1 MKSNSIPVAIVV
13 LAGFFNTDVSAQP
26 IATPAPA
33 TTPPISAGLLNDYL
47 RNLTPALT
55 NWDFGG
61 QVRARFESK
70 SGFAVPGAGANAV
83 DFSLLTPD
91 NNYWLLREKLHLG
104 WKPTSWLVL
113 FAEGRNSASY
123 NDKRT
128 PEPEEDS
135 TDLNQAYLVVGNAK
149 EFPITAKVGRQEL
162 IYGDERLVG
171 ASDWNNLGRVFDAA
185 KLRYENDAF
194 WVDAFASRVV
204 LANDGV
210 FNVDND
216 YDWFSGLYASTRTII
231 PKQETQLYFLARNTG
246 AQSPTAT
253 TGSPQAG
260 GPTARDIY
268 TAGFRI
274 KSLPGQFGGWDYDAE
289 CAGQFGDFYDA
300 TLTNDLN
307 HLAFAAHAGGGYT
320 WTEAMGTPRLGLEY
334 NFASGDS
341 NPTDGKHGTFENLF
355 PTNHKFYGYMD
366 FFSWQ
371 NLHNVR
377 FTSALKPVKGLT
389 VTLDYHLFWLA
400 NTEDFFYTVNGAAR
414 RTGGYGIN
422 ANNGNFAGSEVDLV
436 ATYTVKNWANV
447 QAGYGHFFR
456 GDYVKESLVASGSQ
470 DANWFY
476 AQVALN
482 F

>member
-1 MKSNSIPVAIVV
+1 MNANSIRAALALLATISDVSLFAQQPTPPAPVAK
-13 LAGFFNTDVSAQP
+13 AA
-26 IATPAPA
+26 A
-33 TTPPISAGLLNDYL
+33 SAGVLNDFF
-47 RNLTPALT
+47 RDHQPAFT
-55 NWDFGG
+55 NWDIGG

-83 DFSLLTPD
+83 DFSQLTPD
-91 NNYWLLREKLHLG
+91 NNYWLLREKIHLG
-104 WKPTSWLVL
+104 WKPTSWLNL
-113 FAEGRNSASY
+113 YGEARDSSSY
-123 NDKRT
+123 DDKRT

-135 TDLNQAYLVVGNAK
+135 IDLNQAYLVLGNAK
-149 EFPITAKVGRQEL
+149 QFPITAKVGRQEL
-162 IYGDERLVG
+162 SYGDERLVG
-171 ASDWNNLGRVFDAA
+171 AFDWNNLGRVFDAA
-185 KLRYENDAF
+185 KVRYENDTF

-204 LANDGV
+204 LADDNN
-210 FNVDND
+210 FNVAND

-231 PKQETQLYFLARNTG
+231 PKQETQLYFLARNTS

-268 TAGFRI
+268 TAGFRV

-289 CAGQFGDFYDA
+289 CAGQFGSFYDA

-320 WTEAMGTPRLGLEY
+320 WTETIGKPRLGLEY
-334 NFASGDS
+334 NFASGDD
-341 NPTDGKHGTFENLF
+341 NPTDGDHETFENLF

-366 FFSWQ
+366 FVSWQ

-377 FTSALKPVKGLT
+377 FTSSVKPVKNLT
-389 VTLDYHLFWLA
+389 ITLDYHLFWLA
-400 NTEDFFYTVNGAAR
+400 NTEDYFYAVNGAAR

-422 ANNGNFAGSEVDLV
+422 SNNGNFAGSEIDLV
-436 ATYTVKNWANV
+436 ATYTVKNWASV

-456 GDYVKESLVASGSQ
+456 GDYVKESLTATGSQ
-470 DANWFY
+470 DADWLY
-476 AQVALN
+476 AQVTLN